1 MFSVFRKELQSFFS
15 SLIGYVV
22 VGVFL
27 IVMWLIM
34 WFFTDTSL
42 LNQNLATMGQLFH
55 LGPLIFVFL
64 IPALTMRSFSEERQK
79 GTIEFLSTKP
89 LTDLQIT
96 MGKYLACLILVLFA
110 IIPTVIYYYTIYN
123 LGLTAGNL
131 DSGAI
136 VGSYF
141 GLFLL
146 GAVFVAIGVFAS
158 SLVKDQVV
166 AFVLA
171 TFLCFLFH
179 WGFFFISEL
188 PFFFGKSDLFIQ
200 RLGIDFHYSSISRGV
215 IDIRDLV
222 YFFSVIVL
230 FIASTVTSLG
240 SRRW

>member
-1 MFSVFRKELQSFFS
+1 MLSVFRKELQTFFS

-96 MGKYLACLILVLFA
+96 MGKYLACLVLVLFA
-110 IIPTVIYYYTIYN
+110 ILPTVIYYYTIYN

-136 VGSYF
+136 MGSYF

-146 GAVFVAIGVFAS
+146 GA
-158 SLVKDQVV
+158 KYW
-166 AFVLA
+166 VL
-171 TFLCFLFH
+171 LL
-179 WGFFFISEL
+179 
-188 PFFFGKSDLFIQ
+188 
-200 RLGIDFHYSSISRGV
+200 
-215 IDIRDLV
+215 
-222 YFFSVIVL
+222 
-230 FIASTVTSLG
+230 
-240 SRRW
+240 

>member
-1 MFSVFRKELQSFFS
+1 
-15 SLIGYVV
+15 
-22 VGVFL
+22 
-27 IVMWLIM
+27 
-34 WFFTDTSL
+34 
-42 LNQNLATMGQLFH
+42 
-55 LGPLIFVFL
+55 
-64 IPALTMRSFSEERQK
+64 MRSFSEERQK

-200 RLGIDFHYSSISRGV
+200 RSGIDFHYSSISRGV

>member
-42 LNQNLATMGQLFH
+42 LNQNLATMGQLFQ

-89 LTDLQIT
+89 LTDLSIT
-96 MGKYLACLILVLFA
+96 LGKYFACLVLVLFS
-110 IIPTVIYYYTIYN
+110 ILPTIVYYYTLYE
-123 LGLTAGNL
+123 LGATPGNL

-136 VGSYF
+136 MGSYF
-141 GLFLL
+141 GMFLL

-188 PFFFGKSDLFIQ
+188 PFFFGKSDLFVQ
-200 RLGIDFHYSSISRGV
+200 RMGIDFHYSSISRGV
-215 IDIRDLV
+215 IDLRDIV
-222 YFFSVIVL
+222 YFISVIVL
-230 FIASTVTSLG
+230 FIASTVVSLG

>member
-1 MFSVFRKELQSFFS
+1 MVSVLRKELQAFFS

-96 MGKYLACLILVLFA
+96 LGKYFACLVLVLFA
-110 IIPTVIYYYTIYN
+110 ILPTVIYYYTIYN

-136 VGSYF
+136 MGSYF

-230 FIASTVTSLG
+230 FIASTVVSLG